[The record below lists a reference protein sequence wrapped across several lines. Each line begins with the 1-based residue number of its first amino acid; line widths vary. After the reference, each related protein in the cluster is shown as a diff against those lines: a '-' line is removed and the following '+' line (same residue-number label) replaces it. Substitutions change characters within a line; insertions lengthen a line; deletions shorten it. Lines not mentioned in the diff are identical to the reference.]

1 MITRKFETF
10 FSETWNGIKDFFANI
25 WNSITTT
32 VTTVLSTISSAITS
46 AWTAVKTTFTTI
58 WDSIAGV
65 VSSVWETIKNVVQV
79 GILFIEELFSA
90 AFQILTVPFRFI
102 WENCQ
107 EILTAAWEAIK
118 SIVSTAID
126 AVKTTLETTWNAI
139 WSVLSPIIETIKT
152 GITTAWEAIKIG
164 VSTAVDA
171 VKTTLETTWN
181 AIWSALSPI
190 IETIKTGITTAW
202 ETIKTSV
209 TTAVDAVKTT
219 LETTWNAIWSVL
231 SPIIETIKTGIT
243 TAWETIQTGVTNAVT
258 TLQTTL
264 SNVWNAI
271 KSTISTTVDN
281 IKTSITTAWD
291 TAKSSVSSTMN
302 SMKSTISSV
311 WTSIK
316 TTVSTAVDAAKNAI
330 SNGFNAAKSTVSN
343 IFGNIKSSISN
354 AMSNAKTAV
363 ANAIS
368 TIKSKLN
375 FSWSLPHLKLPHV
388 TITGEFSLDPP
399 SVPHFSISWYKKA
412 MEDGMILNAPT
423 IFGMKGN
430 QLLAGGEAGSETVV
444 GTQSLMEMIRNAV
457 ASMAGGTTINY
468 GGGNIRH
475 EFIYNGMNSRDYGL
489 RISGEDTWTRPQPDV
504 KRISVPGRNGDLIQL
519 GNRYQNLDITYH
531 CGIVKNLRTNFD
543 AFNAK
548 LLSEPGYHRL
558 EDSYHPEYFRM
569 AVFES
574 ALDPDVKKRALAG
587 EVDIKFN
594 CKPQLFLKS
603 GEIEQTVM
611 DGGYIYNPTP
621 YTAAPTLRF
630 KFPDSEEGGSITING
645 VTISIQKP
653 GSGEDFIIDCE
664 RQDIYLRGGRVNKNN
679 DFVLSN
685 GEFFELKPGRNKVQ
699 CTGTD
704 LNRVWI
710 TPNWW
715 TV

>member
-1 MITRKFETF
+1 M
-10 FSETWNGIKDFFANI
+10 
-25 WNSITTT
+25 
-32 VTTVLSTISSAITS
+32 TTVLSTISSAITS

-118 SIVSTAID
+118 SIVSTAI
-126 AVKTTLETTWNAI
+126 
-139 WSVLSPIIETIKT
+139 
-152 GITTAWEAIKIG
+152 
-164 VSTAVDA
+164 
-171 VKTTLETTWN
+171 
-181 AIWSALSPI
+181 
-190 IETIKTGITTAW
+190 
-202 ETIKTSV
+202 
-209 TTAVDAVKTT
+209 DAVKTT

-412 MEDGMILNAPT
+412 MEDGMILNAST

-468 GGGNIRH
+468 GGGNMRH